1 MELFDDGVGGLIL
14 PKSIS
19 AEKNGFVAGT
29 KSIFS
34 ENKNG
39 ARSRVRLFSRILL
52 ETLSR
57 IFLILAGGS

>member
-19 AEKNGFVAGT
+19 VEKNGFVAGT
-29 KSIFS
+29 KFIFC

-39 ARSRVRLFSRILL
+39 ARSSVRLVSRMLL
-52 ETLSR
+52 EALSR
-57 IFLILAGGS
+57 IFLILPGGS